1 MRRGTKTG
9 YWSVWLCIAW
19 SRCVVVAAVIS
30 LTNSAFLD
38 DRALAAD
45 HPAVSETGNDEAETG
60 GHRHTEIWAGADAAD
75 NYWLIYSG
83 TTLAPLGDIHQ
94 DGLRLRFVG
103 GYGRYNYQSFDNG
116 SLIRRSYA
124 ADVTFADALVGYLWR
139 LDPLILK
146 LFAGV
151 AFSDHQ
157 IQPFDPNN
165 KVQGSEIGAKAVAEF
180 WFNIGEKGFA
190 SLNLAWSQAHN
201 ARSARGRIGYRLTP
215 NLSIGPEIGLN
226 IDRQGDYKISG
237 DTDRFR
243 SDPIDYGRV
252 GMFARYEWYGGELAG
267 SAGLLGDFR
276 EETSAYG
283 TLNWIMQF

>member
-1 MRRGTKTG
+1 M
-9 YWSVWLCIAW
+9 V
-19 SRCVVVAAVIS
+19 
-30 LTNSAFLD
+30 
-38 DRALAAD
+38 LAALLTVVCLPL
-45 HPAVSETGNDEAETG
+45 PAGADDWVTDTITADEEAETG
-60 GHRHTEIWAGADAAD
+60 GNRHNEVWAGADAAD
-75 NYWLIYSG
+75 NYWLLYSG

-103 GYGRYNYQSFDNG
+103 GYGRYTYQSFDTS
-116 SLIRRSYA
+116 SLTGRSYTA
-124 ADVTFADALVGYLWR
+124 NVTFADALVGYLWR

-151 AFSDHQ
+151 AFADHQ

-190 SLNLAWSQAHN
+190 SLNLSWSQAHN
-201 ARSARGRIGYRLTP
+201 TRSARGRIGYRLTP
-215 NLSIGPEIGLN
+215 KLSVGPEAGLN

-237 DTDRFR
+237 EHPKFR

-252 GMFARYEWYGGELAG
+252 GMFARYEWYGGEIAG
-267 SAGLLGDFR
+267 SAGLQGDFR

-283 TLNWIMQF
+283 TVNWITQF